1 VGDGTGLELRLSNR
15 VKAQRKYSGEFEPGD
30 TGLPSADAQNVS
42 EAGNLAGREA
52 QMLVVLV
59 IVVLTALAGLGLF
72 GWKKRKNT
80 ERELERHSVSPA
92 ELHALL
98 GSGEQVLIFDVR
110 QALDLLAYP
119 EQIPGAQRIPPEE
132 VLDKPNLIP
141 KDKDVVVYCTC
152 PSEKTSRRVLRRALA
167 LGFSRVK
174 FLSGGLAAWKGLGFP
189 VEPFRGTLTFSS
201 AAGAP
206 PSA

>member
-1 VGDGTGLELRLSNR
+1 
-15 VKAQRKYSGEFEPGD
+15 
-30 TGLPSADAQNVS
+30 
-42 EAGNLAGREA
+42 
-52 QMLVVLV
+52 MLLVLV
-59 IVVLTALAGLGLF
+59 IVLTALVGFGIF
-72 GWKKRKNT
+72 GWKKRKHR
-80 ERELERHSVSPA
+80 ESELERHSVSPQ
-92 ELHALL
+92 ELYANLS
-98 GSGEQVLIFDVR
+98 SGEPVLILDVR

-132 VLDKPNLIP
+132 VLEKPDLIP

-189 VEPFRGTLTFSS
+189 VEPFRGTLTFSP

-206 PSA
+206 RSA